1 MLRCDAVPGLR
12 QKSKTCCSAPA
23 QQQALFVLHQADNRH
38 GVLSLWTVLAISMV
52 GILSLTVINL
62 WLYSNTLLQA
72 RHCCESAALAAGH
85 AWLSDDLLRPW
96 QQPFETEAR
105 MILSTDAA
113 IRQADFYN
121 GRPTIPTLMEDD
133 VTFQWPE
140 QTPPAA
146 GQALIPS
153 HIEVRFRG
161 ADNAYTH
168 GAGSILPTAS
178 LTVGASV
185 VLENQPVAFRVGKGQ
200 TIPVLPLTLSDRPSV
215 QPDGTIISLGYWT
228 RMIENSE
235 GDDAVAWNPDTHLF
249 SPGPDGLPEITLS
262 LRQSVVTAAMDELHP
277 LQFRA
282 TTVTSNATLSPN
294 ITFADDLSRGIS
306 LEDLQSLGLNELALP
321 SSLPTRSLTLPD
333 LQQADT
339 VLRSHYGRA
348 FLFCLSAPD
357 NATTTSPSVTAA
369 PVAEAMSLTQ
379 VVAVRLV
386 DVDVADATSLR
397 IRFQP
402 CVMAT
407 SLAVT
412 SADAVAPRNRYV
424 YSVRLN
430 D

>member
-1 MLRCDAVPGLR
+1 MLRSDAVSGFRR
-12 QKSKTCCSAPA
+12 QSKTCCSASTD
-23 QQQALFVLHQADNRH
+23 QQAPFLPCQADQRH

-62 WLYSNTLLQA
+62 WLYSNTLLHA

-85 AWLSDDLLRPW
+85 AWLSDDILRPW

-105 MILSTDAA
+105 KILSTDAA

-133 VTFQWPE
+133 ITFRWPE
-140 QTPPAA
+140 LTPPPA
-146 GQALIPS
+146 GQPLIPS
-153 HIEVRFRG
+153 QIEVRFHG

-178 LTVGASV
+178 LAVGASV

-200 TIPVLPLTLSDRPSV
+200 TIPVLPLTLSDGPSV
-215 QPDGTIISLGYWT
+215 QPDGTIVSLGYWT

-235 GDDAVAWNPDTHLF
+235 GEDSVAWNPDTHQF
-249 SPGPDGLPEITLS
+249 SPGPDGLPEITLT
-262 LRQSVVTAAMDELHP
+262 LGPSVVTPTMDTLHP

-282 TTVTSNATLSPN
+282 TSVSSNASLSPN

-306 LEDLQSLGLNELALP
+306 LEDLQSLGLSELALP
-321 SSLPTRSLTLPD
+321 SRLPTRSLTLPE
-333 LQQADT
+333 LQQADI
-339 VLRSHYGRA
+339 VLRGLYGRA

-357 NATTTSPSVTAA
+357 NATTNSPPTSAA
-369 PVAEAMSLTQ
+369 PVADTLPLTR

-402 CVMAT
+402 CVVAT

>member
-1 MLRCDAVPGLR
+1 M
-12 QKSKTCCSAPA
+12 TC
-23 QQQALFVLHQADNRH
+23 HADPRH
-38 GVLSLWTVLAISMV
+38 GVLSLWTVLAISML

-62 WLYSNTLLQA
+62 WLYSNTLLHA

-85 AWLSDDLLRPW
+85 AWLSDDILRLW

-105 MILSTDAA
+105 MILSTDSA

-121 GRPTIPTLMEDD
+121 GRPTIPTLTEDD

-140 QTPPAA
+140 QTPPTA
-146 GQALIPS
+146 GQPLIPS
-153 HIEVRFRG
+153 QIEVRFRG
-161 ADNAYTH
+161 ANNAYTH
-168 GAGSILPTAS
+168 GSGSILPTAS
-178 LTVGASV
+178 LAVGASV

-200 TIPVLPLTLSDRPSV
+200 TIPVLPLTLSDEPSV

-249 SPGPDGLPEITLS
+249 APGPDALPEITLS
-262 LRQSVVTAAMDELHP
+262 LHSSVVTAAMDELHP

-282 TTVTSNATLSPN
+282 TSVSSNATLSQST
-294 ITFADDLSRGIS
+294 TFADDLAGGIS
-306 LEDLQSLGLNELALP
+306 LEDLQSLGLSELALP

-339 VLRSHYGRA
+339 VLRSLYGQA

-357 NATTTSPSVTAA
+357 NSMAPSPSISPAPTAGTLC
-369 PVAEAMSLTQ
+369 LTR

-386 DVDVADATSLR
+386 DVEVADATSLR

-402 CVMAT
+402 CVMTT

-412 SADAVAPRNRYV
+412 SPDAVAPRNRYV

-430 D
+430 Y